1 MSLKPNSSEVVRANQ
16 KVHTRFADI
25 YETNEPHF
33 RAENREKVRQRII
46 SAISS
51 LPSRNRMLDVG
62 CGTGFLIAL
71 VHDLFDQ
78 IDGVDVTQ
86 AMLNKVDLSPGNIS
100 LHNSP
105 AEKIPLDSGSV
116 NFAASYSFLDHV
128 ENPLEVFVEVFRVL
142 DHGGVFYS
150 DLIPNRSFWTALSQI
165 DAENVSSA
173 LVRRE
178 YREVVEHEKKM
189 KEDWNVEPEDWRLTE
204 PGKAASG
211 GFDAEELKD
220 SLESAGFREV
230 QIHFD
235 WFLGEASVIH
245 GKSLEIASEISSHLH
260 AVRPLSDGLFKYL
273 YFVAKK

>member
-1 MSLKPNSSEVVRANQ
+1 MNESSRFTEVVKANQ

-33 RAENREKVRQRII
+33 RAENRDKVRQRII

-86 AMLNKVDLSPGNIS
+86 AMLDRVDLSPGNIS

-105 AEKIPLDSGSV
+105 AEEIPLDSGSV

-142 DHGGVFYS
+142 DQGGVFYS
-150 DLIPNRSFWTALSQI
+150 DLIPNRSFWTALSQV

-173 LVRRE
+173 LVQRE

-189 KEDWNVEPEDWRLTE
+189 KDDWNVEPEDWRLTE

-245 GKSLEIASEISSHLH
+245 GKSLDIAREISGHLQ

>member
-1 MSLKPNSSEVVRANQ
+1 MW
-16 KVHTRFADI
+16 
-25 YETNEPHF
+25 
-33 RAENREKVRQRII
+33 
-46 SAISS
+46 
-51 LPSRNRMLDVG
+51 DVG
-62 CGTGFLIAL
+62 CGTGFLIGLA
-71 VHDLFDQ
+71 HDLFDQ
-78 IDGVDVTQ
+78 VDGVDVTQ
-86 AMLNKVDLSPGNIS
+86 AMLDKVDRSPGNIS

-105 AEKIPLDSGSV
+105 AEEIPLESKSV

-128 ENPLEVFVEVFRVL
+128 EKPLEVFKEVFRIL

-165 DAENVSSA
+165 DVENVPSA

-204 PGKAASG
+204 PGKATSG
-211 GFDAEELKD
+211 GFDAGELKA
-220 SLESAGFREV
+220 SLEFVGFREV

-245 GKSLEIASEISSHLH
+245 GKSLDMAIEISSHLQ
-260 AVRPLSDGLFKYL
+260 AIRPLSDGLFKYL
-273 YFVAKK
+273 YFVAHK